1 MIKLIKPLTIAIL
14 TFSLAAMA
22 DDTTSVSPSFNS
34 KSIMSGA
41 LSNVQV
47 NNMIQGQRQRIGST
61 DCQSGWTFTA
71 GVNIADNESDPF
83 NYHSNNTMAQLS
95 VGTTLFDKN
104 ESTCHNAMKASL
116 YRLNTQSATDLF
128 KFCGQLYATL
138 KDRNAPKFDLER
150 IRYSNTPL
158 GDRINTCLNMV
169 HADET
174 FRTAPPIIKQVISE
188 GVKAVAVNKA
198 KVPTPSSYRVHYGN
212 FKTCQSCL
220 DTMRKKIEHAT
231 GVSADRIKLI
241 EFYSRSGEPKLSINV
256 VGFNTELAAL
266 NFANINKKKINFSKV
281 SGVYRW
287 THYARSPW
295 SE

>member
-1 MIKLIKPLTIAIL
+1 M
-14 TFSLAAMA
+14 FSLPSIA

-47 NNMIQGQRQRIGST
+47 NNMIQGQRQRVGST

-71 GVNIADNESDPF
+71 GVNVADNESDPF
-83 NYHSNNTMAQLS
+83 NYQSKNSVAQLS

-104 ESTCHNAMKASL
+104 EATCHNAMKASL
-116 YRLNTQSATDLF
+116 YRMHTQSATDLF

-138 KDRNAPKFDLER
+138 KDSNAPKFDLDEV
-150 IRYSNTPL
+150 RYSKTPL

-174 FRTAPPIIKQVISE
+174 FRHAPPIVKNLVKS
-188 GVKAVAVNKA
+188 GVKAVVINKA
-198 KVPTPSSYRVHYGN
+198 KVPTPLSYRVHYGN
-212 FKTCQSCL
+212 FKTCQSCM
-220 DTMRKKIEHAT
+220 DSMRKKIEHAT
-231 GVSADRIKLI
+231 GVKPDRIKLI
-241 EFYSRSGEPKLSINV
+241 EFYSKAGEPRLSINV
-256 VGFNTELAAL
+256 VGFNSKLAAM
-266 NFANINKKKINFSKV
+266 NFANINKKKINFSKIT
-281 SGVYRW
+281 GVYRW

>member
-1 MIKLIKPLTIAIL
+1 MINSIKALPLALLFALPVI
-14 TFSLAAMA
+14 A

-47 NNMIQGQRQRIGST
+47 NNMIQGQRQRLGSA

-71 GVNIADNESDPF
+71 GVNVADNESDPF
-83 NYHSNNTMAQLS
+83 NYQSKNTMAQMS
-95 VGTTLFDKN
+95 VGTTLFDRN
-104 ESTCHNAMKASL
+104 ESTCHKGMKASL
-116 YRLNTQSATDLF
+116 YILNTTSATGIF
-128 KFCGQLYATL
+128 KFCGQLYATIR
-138 KDRNAPKFDLER
+138 DPNAPKFDLDR
-150 IRYSNTPL
+150 VRYSKTPL

-174 FRTAPPIIKQVISE
+174 FRAAPPIIKQVISA

-212 FKTCQSCL
+212 FKTCASCL
-220 DTMRKKIEHAT
+220 DTMRKKIERAT
-231 GVSADRIKLI
+231 GVKSDRIKLI
-241 EFYSRSGEPKLSINV
+241 EFYSKTGEPKLSINV
-256 VGFNTELAAL
+256 VGFNTKQDAM
-266 NFANINKKKINFSKV
+266 NFANTNKKKINFSKID
-281 SGVYRW
+281 GVYRW

-295 SE
+295 GE